1 MLYRQCIVSFVS
13 KSLLEE
19 KIRNWTFTILCRL
32 LPHALHSWSGHNR
45 VGWGSHQRPEY
56 LKVLTFFNSQM
67 ATSNTWW
74 NWWLLE
80 NDCFLQCS
88 TSNLASTV
96 LNCFRLPSR
105 VRSDKGG
112 ENVARYLIICWVIRY
127 RDLIEGAILLGE
139 AYITKEQNLFGETFF
154 VDVFMYTTT
163 FSMQWNVVCI
173 KWASFIYSSLCVCS
187 KN

>member
-13 KSLLEE
+13 KSLLEK
-19 KIRNWTFTILCRL
+19 KIRNWTFTIMCRL

-112 ENVARYLIICWVIRY
+112 ENVARYLVICWVIHY

-139 AYITKEQNLFGETFF
+139 AYITKE
-154 VDVFMYTTT
+154 
-163 FSMQWNVVCI
+163 
-173 KWASFIYSSLCVCS
+173 
-187 KN
+187 